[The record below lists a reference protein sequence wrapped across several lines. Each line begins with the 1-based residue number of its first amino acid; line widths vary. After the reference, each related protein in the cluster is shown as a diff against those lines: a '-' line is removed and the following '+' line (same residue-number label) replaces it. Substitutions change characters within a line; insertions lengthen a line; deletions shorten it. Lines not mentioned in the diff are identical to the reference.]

1 MTRDNLIPAWRLQ
14 KQSRLNRVRAWA
26 TVLGIYG
33 ALLGAAYVA
42 CLAFGDDDGKAV
54 LEQMRHST
62 ERFRKAGKEI
72 HTLRASLTEAS
83 RQIAAAHS
91 LAQNPD
97 WSLLLAMVARE
108 LSDDVVLDR
117 CSLAPV
123 DTGADEKPSAAGPA
137 GAARAEALGAGEVLY
152 QRYLLDLS
160 GFAQTQ
166 TGVSQFVLRLESSR
180 LFESVRLVKTQ
191 KRQFM
196 DSQAVSFRI
205 ECALS
210 GKGDNR
216 P

>member
-1 MTRDNLIPAWRLQ
+1 
-14 KQSRLNRVRAWA
+14 VRTWA
-26 TVLGIYG
+26 AVLGVYG
-33 ALLGAAYVA
+33 ALLGATYVA
-42 CLAFGDDDGKAV
+42 CLAFGADDGKAV

-123 DTGADEKPSAAGPA
+123 DTGADEKPSAVPA

-166 TGVSQFVLRLESSR
+166 MGVSQFVLRLENSR
-180 LFESVRLVKTQ
+180 LFESVRLIKTQ

>member
-14 KQSRLNRVRAWA
+14 KRSRLNRVRTWA
-26 TVLGIYG
+26 TALGVYG
-33 ALLGAAYVA
+33 VLLGATYVA
-42 CLAFGDDDGKAV
+42 CLAFGADDGQAV

-123 DTGADEKPSAAGPA
+123 DTGADEKPSAVPA

-166 TGVSQFVLRLESSR
+166 MGVSQFVLRLENSR
-180 LFESVRLVKTQ
+180 LFESIRLIKTQ

-210 GKGDNR
+210 GTGDNR

>member
-1 MTRDNLIPAWRLQ
+1 LTRDNLIPAWRLQ
-14 KQSRLNRVRAWA
+14 KRSRLNRVRTWA
-26 TVLGIYG
+26 TALGVYG
-33 ALLGAAYVA
+33 VLLGATYVA
-42 CLAFGDDDGKAV
+42 CLAFGADDGQAV

-123 DTGADEKPSAAGPA
+123 ETGADEKPSAGPA

-166 TGVSQFVLRLESSR
+166 MGVSQFVLRLENSR
-180 LFESVRLVKTQ
+180 LFESIRLIKTQ

-210 GKGDNR
+210 GTGDNR

>member
-1 MTRDNLIPAWRLQ
+1 LTRDNLIPAWRLQ
-14 KQSRLNRVRAWA
+14 KQSRLNRVRTWA

-33 ALLGAAYVA
+33 VLLGATYVA
-42 CLAFGDDDGKAV
+42 CLAFGADDGQAV

-123 DTGADEKPSAAGPA
+123 DTGADEKPSAAAPA

-166 TGVSQFVLRLESSR
+166 MGVSQFVLRLENSR
-180 LFESVRLVKTQ
+180 LFESVRLIKTQ

-210 GKGDNR
+210 GTGDNR

>member
-14 KQSRLNRVRAWA
+14 KRSRLNRVRTWA
-26 TVLGIYG
+26 TALGVYG
-33 ALLGAAYVA
+33 VLLGATYVA
-42 CLAFGDDDGKAV
+42 CLAFGADDGQAV

-123 DTGADEKPSAAGPA
+123 DTGADEKPSAAP
-137 GAARAEALGAGEVLY
+137 AEALGAGEVLY

-166 TGVSQFVLRLESSR
+166 MGVSQFVLRLENSR
-180 LFESVRLVKTQ
+180 LFESIRLIKTQ

-210 GKGDNR
+210 GTGDNR

>member
-14 KQSRLNRVRAWA
+14 KRSRLNRVRTWA
-26 TVLGIYG
+26 TVLVIYG

-62 ERFRKAGKEI
+62 ERFREAGKEI

-83 RQIAAAHS
+83 MQIAAAHV

-123 DTGADEKPSAAGPA
+123 DTGADEKPSTGPA
-137 GAARAEALGAGEVLY
+137 GAARAEEVLY
-152 QRYLLDLS
+152 QRYLLELS

-180 LFESVRLVKTQ
+180 LFESVRLIKTQ

>member
-1 MTRDNLIPAWRLQ
+1 MTRDNLIPAWRLR
-14 KQSRLNRVRAWA
+14 KRSRLNRVRTWA
-26 TVLGIYG
+26 IALGVYG
-33 ALLGAAYVA
+33 ALLAGTYVA
-42 CLAFGDDDGKAV
+42 CLAFGADDGKAV

-123 DTGADEKPSAAGPA
+123 DTGADEKPSAAP
-137 GAARAEALGAGEVLY
+137 AEALGAGEVLY

-166 TGVSQFVLRLESSR
+166 TSVSQFVLRLESSR
-180 LFESVRLVKTQ
+180 LFESVRLIKTQ

-210 GKGDNR
+210 GTGDNR

>member
-1 MTRDNLIPAWRLQ
+1 LTRDNLIPAWRLL
-14 KQSRLNRVRAWA
+14 KRSRLNRVRTWA

-33 ALLGAAYVA
+33 SLLGATYVA
-42 CLAFGDDDGKAV
+42 CLVFGADDGQAV

-123 DTGADEKPSAAGPA
+123 DTGADEKPSAAPA
-137 GAARAEALGAGEVLY
+137 GTARTEAHGAGEVLY

-166 TGVSQFVLRLESSR
+166 TGVSQFVLRLEKTR

-205 ECALS
+205 ECALN

>member
-1 MTRDNLIPAWRLQ
+1 MPAWRIERR
-14 KQSRLNRVRAWA
+14 SRLNRMRTWA

-33 ALLGAAYVA
+33 VLLGGAYAA
-42 CLAFGDDDGKAV
+42 CLAFGADDGKVV
-54 LEQMRHST
+54 LEQMRQST
-62 ERFRKAGKEI
+62 ARFGKAGKEI
-72 HTLRASLTEAS
+72 RGLRASLTEAS
-83 RQIAAAHS
+83 RRIAASRA

-97 WSLLLAMVARE
+97 WSLLLAMVARD
-108 LSDDVVLDR
+108 LSDDVVLER

-123 DTGADEKPSAAGPA
+123 DAGAEEKPSAPPS
-137 GAARAEALGAGEVLY
+137 GAARAEALGAREVLY

-166 TGVSQFVLRLESSR
+166 TGVSQFVLRLENSR
-180 LFESVRLVKTQ
+180 LFESVRLIKTQ

-196 DSQAVSFRI
+196 DGQAVSFRI

>member
-1 MTRDNLIPAWRLQ
+1 MRT
-14 KQSRLNRVRAWA
+14 WA

-33 ALLGAAYVA
+33 VLLGATYVA
-42 CLAFGDDDGKAV
+42 CLAFGADDGQAV

-97 WSLLLAMVARE
+97 WSLLLAMVGKDI
-108 LSDDVVLDR
+108 SDDVVLER

-123 DTGADEKPSAAGPA
+123 DTGADDKLSAAAPA
-137 GAARAEALGAGEVLY
+137 GTARTEALGAGEVIY

-160 GFAQTQ
+160 GFGRTQ
-166 TGVSQFVLRLESSR
+166 TSVSQFVLRLENSR
-180 LFESVRLVKTQ
+180 LFESVRLIKTQ

-196 DSQAVSFRI
+196 AGQAVSFRI